1 MSGRL
6 VLVLGY
12 SNGRN
17 RELHAVCA
25 ARLRRAERETRAGDV
40 VLLSGWARGRRGI
53 SEAELMAR
61 SWRGCPARILLDH
74 GARSTL
80 GNVAGAAATA
90 RAVDAHE
97 IVLVTS
103 SWHGHRSRA
112 LLAAALRGSDI
123 GIVLAPSDE
132 GGGTLARLREAA
144 CWALVPLQIVLA
156 PRRARASMHPQ
167 DGARVE
173 AS

>member
-6 VLVLGY
+6 VAVLGY
-12 SNGRN
+12 SNGRG

-25 ARLRRAERETRAGDV
+25 ARLRRAEQETTAGDV
-40 VLLSGWARGRRGI
+40 VLLSGWARGRRGT

-61 SWRGCPARILLDH
+61 SWRGRPARILLDQ

-80 GNVAGAAATA
+80 GNVAGAAVVA
-90 RAVDAHE
+90 RAVDARE

-103 SWHGHRSRA
+103 SWHGRRSRA

-123 GIVLAPSDE
+123 EVVLAPSDE

-144 CWALVPLQIVLA
+144 CWALVPLQVVLA
-156 PRRARASMHPQ
+156 PRPARASMHQP

-173 AS
+173 AR